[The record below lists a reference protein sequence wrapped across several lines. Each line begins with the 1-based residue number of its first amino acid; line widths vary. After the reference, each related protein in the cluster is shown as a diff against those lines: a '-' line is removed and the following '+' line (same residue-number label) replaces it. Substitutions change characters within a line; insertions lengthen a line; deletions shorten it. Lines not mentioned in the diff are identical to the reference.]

1 LPATARNHTKAHRTE
16 FNKRMGRWICGC
28 GWKSEPI
35 GTKRPRR
42 LKARTDKRTESDKE
56 TSPTESLEGKHGGDR
71 HPMVTYCVVCQYES
85 ETDFDVCPRC
95 QSEGRAVLVVRK
107 A

>member
-1 LPATARNHTKAHRTE
+1 
-16 FNKRMGRWICGC
+16 MGRWICGC

-35 GTKRPRR
+35 GTRRPGRRDSRPEKRFES
-42 LKARTDKRTESDKE
+42 DEEIESDKGSQE
-56 TSPTESLEGKHGGDR
+56 GDR
-71 HPMVTYCVVCQYES
+71 QPIVTYCVVCEYES
-85 ETDFDVCPRC
+85 ETDFDICPRC